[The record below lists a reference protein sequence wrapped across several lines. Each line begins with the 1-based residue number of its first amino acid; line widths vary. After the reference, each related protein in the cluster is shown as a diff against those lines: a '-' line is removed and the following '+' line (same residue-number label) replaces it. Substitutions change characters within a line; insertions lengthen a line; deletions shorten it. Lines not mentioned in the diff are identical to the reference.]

1 MAHTLAS
8 LGKLGKS
15 DSAMLVMDYQNKF
28 DTVLNNINSE
38 LLDLKNKFTKLE
50 SDLEISRNVNNKLVD
65 QVTRLERKC

>member
-8 LGKLGKS
+8 LEKLGKS
-15 DSAMLVMDYQNKF
+15 DLARLVMDYQNKF

-50 SDLEISRNVNNKLVD
+50 SDLKFPKMLIN
-65 QVTRLERKC
+65 